1 MIRPYYMLWKGTWR
15 VIQTLTPCVSML
27 SILQGKTQIIPCN
40 HIQTSGFGTSITNET
55 QTVCQTS
62 SMIEHCNVACDS
74 STYMLESPI
83 SNLWQSICVVALTTL
98 VCRGKSLGLSK
109 ELTMSEETIL
119 VDSNILYCHLSMSCG
134 FQIHIFTSC
143 LPSNMKP
150 FCMFQ

>member
-1 MIRPYYMLWKGTWR
+1 
-15 VIQTLTPCVSML
+15 
-27 SILQGKTQIIPCN
+27 
-40 HIQTSGFGTSITNET
+40 
-55 QTVCQTS
+55 
-62 SMIEHCNVACDS
+62 MIEHCNVACDS

-143 LPSNMKP
+143 LPSNTKGIAHMTYVRNLSLLMGEISSRGQGRSQLIGLTHEGQSGRLANYKV
-150 FCMFQ
+150 